1 MERIKLIDKSF
12 LSVSRMQEH
21 ASREFLHFLGIF
33 LVQKSKEPL
42 QPVTDQHL
50 DRYWYQTFLRFCDI
64 FDLQSV
70 LRENQ

>member
-33 LVQKSKEPL
+33 LVQKSKELL

-50 DRYWYQTFLRFCDI
+50 DRYWYQLFMDFLDI
-64 FDLQSV
+64 SQV
-70 LRENQ
+70 L